1 MSSPC
6 HIELFLLEK
15 EDPMKKEV
23 FHMFIKFQMPSRYF
37 EDLALVFRVV
47 LTLVLVIHA
56 LQHPSILV
64 K

>member
-6 HIELFLLEK
+6 HSELFLLEK

-47 LTLVLVIHA
+47 LTSVLVIHA
-56 LQHPSILV
+56 L
-64 K
+64 